1 MFRLVLILTLWLSPY
16 SWVVAQTGT
25 LSGTCLVEGV
35 PEAGLLIRLAD
46 TLEVHTNEM
55 GSFSFEAL
63 PYGTYHLRV
72 YSQQEE
78 LYRARITLNE
88 ERLALDTL
96 FLHHAENI
104 LEPLVITGSMRE
116 VKRSDSPVPIEVYSE
131 KFLQRNPAPTLFE
144 SLQNI
149 NGVRPQLNCNV
160 CNTGDIHINGLEGP
174 YTMVLIDG
182 MPIVSGLSTVYGL
195 NGIPRALIDRME
207 VIKGP
212 ASTLYGSE
220 AVGGVINVVTKNPD
234 TAPLA
239 SLDLMATSWSE
250 WNLDLGMRFR
260 MGTKANTLVGV
271 NYFRYQNPIDRN
283 EDGFTDITLSERI
296 SVFNKWAFQRKEKR
310 IASMAGRI
318 VFEDRW
324 GGQMNWTPQFK
335 GGDSL
340 YGESIQ
346 TQRWELMGTYSLPVK
361 EDLRLQVS
369 ANGHFQ
375 DSFYGQTYFKA
386 NQNIGF
392 GQLLWFK
399 KLGSRHHLLS
409 GLVYRFTFFNDNT
422 PATNIASRRPLP
434 GAFIQDEW
442 KLNASNTLLAGMRI
456 DYDEVHGFIP
466 TPRLNYKWTSASGRT
481 TSRLSYGS
489 GFRVANVF
497 TEDHAALTG
506 AREVIFLEDLAPERS
521 QNVNW
526 NVVQNIFVKSGTRL
540 SIDGTLFYTY
550 FENRIIADYDTDP
563 NAIVYANLDGYAE
576 SKGFSLNLE
585 YASAK
590 ALKAWVGGTL
600 VDVATIEDGIR
611 SQPVLT
617 ERMSAVWSIAYTIP
631 KLGIVLDYTGN
642 LYGPMRLPLLGP
654 LDERAE
660 YSPWWSLQNIQL
672 SKAWKRF
679 EVYGGVK
686 NLLNYTPPANSIA
699 RPFDPFDKQV
709 SFNADGTVMP
719 TANNPQALSFDPTYV
734 FAPNQGRR
742 FFMGFRW
749 TIK

>member
-1 MFRLVLILTLWLSPY
+1 MFRLALILLLSVLTF
-16 SWVVAQTGT
+16 SWATAQTGT
-25 LSGTCLVEGV
+25 LKGTCLVEGM
-35 PEAGLLIRLAD
+35 PEAGLQIRLGD
-46 TLEVHTNEM
+46 TLEALTDEK
-55 GSFSFEAL
+55 GLFSFTEL
-63 PYGTYHLRV
+63 GYGTYTLRI
-72 YSQQEE
+72 YSEKEE
-78 LYRARITLNE
+78 WYKTRITLKDT
-88 ERLALDTL
+88 LLHLDTL
-96 FLHHAENI
+96 FIQKAENI

-131 KFLQRNPAPTLFE
+131 KFLKRNPAPTLFE

-220 AVGGVINVVTKNPD
+220 AVGGVINVVTKNPN

-239 SLDLMATSWSE
+239 SVDLMATSWSE
-250 WNLDLGMRFR
+250 WNLDVGMRFR
-260 MGTKANTLVGV
+260 MGTKVNTLVGV
-271 NYFRYQNPIDRN
+271 TYFRYQTPIDRN
-283 EDGFTDITLSERI
+283 GDGFTDITLSERI

-310 IASMAGRI
+310 IASIAGRI
-318 VFEDRW
+318 VLEDRW
-324 GGQMNWTPQFK
+324 GGQMKWTPQFK

-346 TQRWELMGTYSLPVK
+346 TQRWELMGTYALPVK
-361 EDLRLQVS
+361 ADVRFQVS

-375 DSFYGQTYFKA
+375 DSYYGQTYFKA
-386 NQNIGF
+386 NQNIWF

-409 GLVYRFTFFNDNT
+409 GLVYRFTFYDDNT
-422 PATNIASRRPLP
+422 TATNPASRRPLP

-442 KLNASNTLLAGMRI
+442 KLNASHTLLAGMRM
-456 DYDEVHGFIP
+456 DYDEVHGIIP

-506 AREVIFLEDLAPERS
+506 AREVIFLDDLAPERS

-526 NVVQNIFVKSGTRL
+526 NVVQNLFVKSGTRL
-540 SIDGTLFYTY
+540 TVDGTLFYTY
-550 FENRIIADYDTDP
+550 FENRIIADYDANP
-563 NAIVYANLDGYAE
+563 NAIIYDNLDGFAE

-590 ALKAWVGGTL
+590 TWKAWIGGTF
-600 VDVATIEDGIR
+600 VNVATIEDGVR
-611 SQPVLT
+611 TQPVLT
-617 ERMSAVWSIAYTIP
+617 EKTSAVWSLSYTIP
-631 KLGIVLDYTGN
+631 KVEIVLDYTGN

-654 LDERAE
+654 LDDRAE
-660 YSPWWSLQNIQL
+660 YSPWWSLQNIQI
-672 SKAWKRF
+672 SKAWKRL
-679 EVYGGVK
+679 EVYGGIK
-686 NLLNYTPPANSIA
+686 NVLNYTPPSNSIA

-709 SFNADGTVMP
+709 MYNTDGSVMP
-719 TANNPQALSFDPTYV
+719 TSNNPNALSFDPTYV

-742 FFMGFRW
+742 IFMGLRW
-749 TIK
+749 TIQ